1 MILAKSN
8 SSLTTLNTKGAR
20 WFLATKSC
28 AVTGRSSGS
37 SIFQARN
44 VLLMLRKESDSTS
57 PGQPKP
63 LSFSYTLLACCTDF
77 SDRLL
82 GFLSGTEMDLL
93 PKAMRVLQD
102 ELPSIEVKLSSDYS
116 PRLAD

>member
-63 LSFSYTLLACCTDF
+63 LSFSYRLLACCTDF

-82 GFLSGTEMDLL
+82 DAPLGATVLACPVRGLRDRDDTLD
-93 PKAMRVLQD
+93 PK
-102 ELPSIEVKLSSDYS
+102 
-116 PRLAD
+116 